1 MFKRLVPVALLLV
14 ALSAPAMAAPGRDD
28 GAWPDRSSGSVI
40 RRITQILKRVF
51 HPLEN
56 FDLSFPKP

>member
-1 MFKRLVPVALLLV
+1 MFKRLVSVALLLV

-28 GAWPDRSSGSVI
+28 GDRTGSAI
-40 RRITQILKRVF
+40 RRITRFIQRVF
-51 HPLEN
+51 HPLDN